1 MPSPENS
8 NNVRV
13 VKLSHDS
20 CLSQELHEL
29 LVPCSRLA
37 HFDGGVHHLAV
48 STRVTSFEH
57 LAKLALPK
65 RTSGALDVLTWNL
78 F

>member
-1 MPSPENS
+1 MPSPENG
-8 NNVRV
+8 NDVRV
-13 VKLSHDS
+13 VKLSHDG
-20 CLSQELHEL
+20 CLSQELHKL

-48 STRVTSFEH
+48 STRVPPLEH
-57 LAKLALPK
+57 LAKLPLPK